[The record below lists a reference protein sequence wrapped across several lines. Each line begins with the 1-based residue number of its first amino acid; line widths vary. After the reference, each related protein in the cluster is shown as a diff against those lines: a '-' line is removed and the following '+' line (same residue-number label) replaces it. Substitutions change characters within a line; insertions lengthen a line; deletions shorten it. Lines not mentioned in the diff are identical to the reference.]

1 MTSEI
6 ITAPHNLEAEQAVIG
21 GLLLDDNNSER
32 VQKVLAMLKPES
44 FYGRAHQ
51 IIFAEIRQ
59 MFRENKPV
67 DGLTLFDSLESKGLA
82 EQVGGF
88 AYIGQLAKNTPSA
101 ANIVAYATS
110 VREAAMERYGIQRMT
125 EATELL
131 YARNGMSAVEKYEAI
146 QSIFTQLTDHSK
158 TGSRR
163 GLRSFGEVMDD
174 WVK

>member
-1 MTSEI
+1 
-6 ITAPHNLEAEQAVIG
+6 
-21 GLLLDDNNSER
+21 
-32 VQKVLAMLKPES
+32 VLAMLKPES

-67 DGLTLFDSLESKGLA
+67 DGLTLFDSLDSKGLA

-101 ANIVAYATS
+101 ANIVAYAAS

-125 EATELL
+125 
-131 YARNGMSAVEKYEAI
+131 
-146 QSIFTQLTDHSK
+146 
-158 TGSRR
+158 
-163 GLRSFGEVMDD
+163 
-174 WVK
+174 